1 MSNHTRTQRP
11 RFVVDGW
18 LGSVL
23 LALFA
28 LLAAQGGSVG
38 ALHEGW
44 AQTAGSPSNA
54 NPMQGE
60 ITARQ
65 GNQIR
70 INSQTYVLHQQV
82 IVKDEE
88 GRPRGLADLTPGAMV
103 TFQVKQ
109 GQISEIILVMP
120 R

>member
-1 MSNHTRTQRP
+1 MSNHTGTQRT

-44 AQTAGSPSNA
+44 AQSAGSPSNA